1 MLVDSHCHLD
11 RLDLER
17 LGLTMDEVIAHAASQ
32 GVTQILSVGIDLET
46 AADVIAIAE
55 QYPAVYASVG
65 LHPSEQV
72 EIEPDKAAYLQ
83 LACHEKVI
91 AIGEM
96 GLDYY
101 YNDTGL
107 ENQRDRFARQIQVA
121 RELNKPIIVHTRD
134 AQEDTIAIMRTEQA
148 DAVGG
153 VMHCFT
159 ESVAMARQ
167 ALDLGFY
174 ISFSGIVTFKNAE
187 NVREVARMVPMD
199 RLLVETDSPY
209 LTPVP
214 LRGKPNQ
221 PANVKHVADFLA
233 DFRGESVAELVASTT
248 RNFQRLFSLASP
260 AA

>member
-17 LGLTMDEVIAHAASQ
+17 LGLTMDEVIAHAVSQ

-46 AADVIAIAE
+46 AANVIAIAE

-72 EIEPDKAAYLQ
+72 DVEPDETAYLQ
-83 LACHEKVI
+83 LARHEKVI

-134 AQEDTIAIMRTEQA
+134 AQEDTIAIMKTEQA
-148 DAVGG
+148 DTVGG

-174 ISFSGIVTFKNAE
+174 VSFSGIVTFKNAE

-233 DFRGESVAELVASTT
+233 DLRGESVADLVASTT
-248 RNFQRLFSLASP
+248 QNFQRLFSLASP
-260 AA
+260 MA